1 MDKLVDKYSNTHHH
15 YTGKKPFDADYS
27 ALTEEIES
35 SQKPTTFEIGDRVR
49 IAKYKNIFSKGYTK
63 NWSIEIYVIDSALKT
78 NPWTNNIKNL
88 NGKALIGSFFE
99 KELLLS
105 FKLLLLLN
113 YNWVIIQNQAVTLK
127 IKSK

>member
-78 NPWTNNIKNL
+78 RNL
-88 NGKALIGSFFE
+88 LHLKSVIES
-99 KELLLS
+99 ELLNTKIFLA
-105 FKLLLLLN
+105 K
-113 YNWVIIQNQAVTLK
+113 VTLK
-127 IKSK
+127 IGQ